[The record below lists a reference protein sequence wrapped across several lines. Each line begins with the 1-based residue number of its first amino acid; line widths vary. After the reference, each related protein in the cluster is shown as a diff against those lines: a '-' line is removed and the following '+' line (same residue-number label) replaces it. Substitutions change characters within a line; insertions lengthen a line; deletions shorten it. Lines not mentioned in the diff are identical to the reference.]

1 MSEKLPELDA
11 LMPVV
16 DGFSKPRWDLVLD
29 CVQSA
34 FPENKHADAWEMIE
48 KKWLARLC
56 AELGGKYHCAETENF
71 LIVSE
76 SSPRLA
82 KKAAKFF
89 EKALRLIL
97 KYLPGV
103 TQDEGYGKQIVLKF
117 TDEDDYHRY
126 TMIYHEDGH
135 HPMSGGMCINEGCLH
150 YAFPVDPDNPE
161 GYRTVL
167 VHELTH
173 GCVSHLPLPAWLNE
187 AIAMRMEQV
196 ICGTQ
201 HVMLDR
207 FLLKEHRE
215 HWNAETIQQF
225 WSGHSWHLAD
235 QGFTLS
241 YSLAQIIW
249 NKIENDMRAPQEMI
263 LEFIQKTHYE
273 DAGEMACM
281 EVFDLSL
288 GDFVEDFLG
297 EGDWGPRVASQE
309 VLHGDM
315 PMLE

>member
-1 MSEKLPELDA
+1 MLPELDSM
-11 LMPVV
+11 MPVV
-16 DGFSKPRWDLVLD
+16 DGFSKPQWELINS
-29 CVQSA
+29 CVESA
-34 FPENKHADAWEMIE
+34 FPEERRAAAWGLVE
-48 KKWLARLC
+48 KQWLQKLC
-56 AELGGKYHCAETENF
+56 DDLGGNYSCTESDNF
-71 LIVSE
+71 LMISE

-82 KKAAKFF
+82 KKSCKFF
-89 EKALRLIL
+89 EKALKLIL

-150 YAFPVDPDNPE
+150 YAFYVDPDDPSA
-161 GYRTVL
+161 YRTTL

-173 GCVSHLPLPAWLNE
+173 GCVNHLPLPAWLNE

-201 HVMLDR
+201 VLLLDR
-207 FLLKEHRE
+207 HLLKEHLG
-215 HWNAETIQQF
+215 HWNDETIQQF
-225 WSGHSWHLAD
+225 WSGLSWHLPD

-241 YSLAQIIW
+241 YSLALIIW

-263 LEFIQKTHYE
+263 LDFIKKAHYQ
-273 DAGEMACM
+273 DAGESACR
-281 EVFDLSL
+281 ELFCLSL
-288 GDFVEDFLG
+288 GDFVEDFIG
-297 EGDWGPRVASQE
+297 EGNWSPAVESCE
-309 VLHGDM
+309 ILHGDM